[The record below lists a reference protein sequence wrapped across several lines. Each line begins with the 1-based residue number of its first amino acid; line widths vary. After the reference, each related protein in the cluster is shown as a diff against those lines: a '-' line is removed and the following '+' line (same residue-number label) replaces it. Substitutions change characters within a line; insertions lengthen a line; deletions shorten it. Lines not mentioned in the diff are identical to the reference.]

1 MIEVPLWIFVLICI
15 ATYINFL
22 QLLSLASKLKK
33 NNVQDMING
42 QIVSKGFDDIANDMD
57 DLVRKVDKLEAIHE
71 YRESKK

>member
-22 QLLSLASKLKK
+22 QLISLASKLKK
-33 NNVQDMING
+33 NNVQDIING
-42 QIVSKGFDDIANDMD
+42 QIVSK
-57 DLVRKVDKLEAIHE
+57 VEAIHE

>member
-1 MIEVPLWIFVLICI
+1 
-15 ATYINFL
+15 
-22 QLLSLASKLKK
+22 
-33 NNVQDMING
+33 MING